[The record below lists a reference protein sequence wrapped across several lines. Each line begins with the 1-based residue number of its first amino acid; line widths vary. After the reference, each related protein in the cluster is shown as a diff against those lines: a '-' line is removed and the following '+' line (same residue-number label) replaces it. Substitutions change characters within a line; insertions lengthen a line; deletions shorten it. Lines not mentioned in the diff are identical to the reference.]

1 MILGGE
7 DFDTAIVN
15 DFTRSFEEARG
26 VSFPIEDSTQIRRLR
41 NEARVAKENMS
52 GMMSPQTIEVLV
64 ADFKKFS
71 RIFIL
76 KNFIILHSIF
86 DFAHLL
92 FYLS

>member
-52 GMMSPQTIEVLV
+52 GMTSAQTIEVLI
-64 ADFKKFS
+64 AYLKRFS
-71 RIFIL
+71 GIFIL
-76 KNFIILHSIF
+76 KNVIILHFIF
-86 DFAHLL
+86 GFAHL
-92 FYLS
+92 S